1 MKKIVLIA
9 FIISILPVSVFA
21 AHIREIGH
29 VETNRGE
36 LKVQA
41 NQKGD
46 VYLDILSIS
55 VKFNEDEKDEL
66 LKALD
71 TAIDFAGKAERTDI
85 TLTVKTGGIKQKTNT
100 GLATGISVYFNT
112 ENGRGKIFFIL
123 KDYSTAMFLKAYI
136 SKEDCEDLVG
146 LLNKTTEKHRTIEDQ
161 LKLFEM

>member
-1 MKKIVLIA
+1 MKKIVLIV
-9 FIISILPVSVFA
+9 FIISIIPVSVFA
-21 AHIREIGH
+21 THIREIGL

-100 GLATGISVYFNT
+100 NMKRI
-112 ENGRGKIFFIL
+112 
-123 KDYSTAMFLKAYI
+123 
-136 SKEDCEDLVG
+136 
-146 LLNKTTEKHRTIEDQ
+146 
-161 LKLFEM
+161 